1 MMACEISLTC
11 SLVVI
16 ITYSSCVLNML
27 LENICC
33 CSCPFVE
40 AEAVAVVAVVVGV
53 GPLSMSLRVVDSR
66 RIGLEDWL
74 L

>member
-1 MMACEISLTC
+1 MMACEISLTY

-40 AEAVAVVAVVVGV
+40 AVAVVAVVVGV

-66 RIGLEDWL
+66 RRGLEDWL